1 MPPKKLLSDDSEL
14 LKHLDTKFDSF
25 QLSFK
30 SEIRD
35 LIKTIDYMSK
45 KIDDYEGKLK
55 TMDQDLKEEKT
66 KSVRLEG
73 EIAELKNIVNHL
85 DKRNNNHDQQLLEN
99 NIEIFGISEKTNE
112 DIADTIMKVARNVGH
127 MINREDI
134 IYASRVKIRQHLPP
148 DGPGLVTPRDPRP
161 RNIVAKFTSKKLKD
175 ELIAA
180 IKKKKGLDC
189 SSLGLVGGKIF
200 INDQLTRKNKY
211 LLHSAKQFKIANNFN
226 FLWVRNSKIYIRKNE
241 TSPAILI
248 SCPAQLLNL
257 V

>member
-1 MPPKKLLSDDSEL
+1 MPPKKLQSDDSEL
-14 LKHLDTKFDSF
+14 LKHIDLKFDNF
-25 QLSFK
+25 QMSFK

-55 TMDQDLKEEKT
+55 TMDLDLKEEKT

-73 EIAELKNIVNHL
+73 EITELKKIVNHL
-85 DKRNNNHDQQLLEN
+85 DCRNNNHDQQLLEN
-99 NIEIFGISEKTNE
+99 NIEIFGISEKNNE
-112 DIADTIMKVARNVGH
+112 DLADTIIKVATNVGCT
-127 MINREDI
+127 INRQDI
-134 IYASRVKIRQHLPP
+134 IYASRMKTRQYPLP

-161 RNIVAKFTSKKLKD
+161 RNIVAKFASKKSKD

-189 SSLGLVGGKIF
+189 SNIGLVGGKIF
-200 INDQLTRKNKY
+200 INDHLTRKNKY
-211 LLHSAKQFKIANNFN
+211 LLRSAKEFKIANNFN

-248 SCPAQLLNL
+248 SYPAQLSNL